1 MIKLKDLYPN
11 QPSFIGVEE
20 PVKEESIREAKIIPT
35 KKIDSKIW
43 RQMKWDIR
51 DQIDELNKIGQ
62 DYGVFQNAQYVSKT
76 LKKIKKLWDTL

>member
-1 MIKLKDLYPN
+1 MIKLKDLLN
-11 QPSFIGVEE
+11 EKVIS
-20 PVKEESIREAKIIPT
+20 SN
-35 KKIDSKIW
+35 KIDSKIW

>member
-1 MIKLKDLYPN
+1 MIKLKDLLN
-11 QPSFIGVEE
+11 EKVIPS
-20 PVKEESIREAKIIPT
+20 

-62 DYGVFQNAQYVSKT
+62 DYAVFQNAQYVSKT

>member
-1 MIKLKDLYPN
+1 MIKLKDLLN
-11 QPSFIGVEE
+11 EKVIPS
-20 PVKEESIREAKIIPT
+20 

>member
-1 MIKLKDLYPN
+1 MIKLKDLLN
-11 QPSFIGVEE
+11 EKVIPS
-20 PVKEESIREAKIIPT
+20 

-43 RQMKWDIR
+43 RQMKWDMR

-62 DYGVFQNAQYVSKT
+62 DYGIFQNAQHVSKT

>member
-1 MIKLKDLYPN
+1 MIKLKDLLN
-11 QPSFIGVEE
+11 EKVIPS
-20 PVKEESIREAKIIPT
+20 

-62 DYGVFQNAQYVSKT
+62 DYEVFQNAQYVSKT

>member
-1 MIKLKDLYPN
+1 MIKLKDLLYEKVI
-11 QPSFIGVEE
+11 PS
-20 PVKEESIREAKIIPT
+20 

>member
-1 MIKLKDLYPN
+1 MIKLKDLLN
-11 QPSFIGVEE
+11 EKVIPS
-20 PVKEESIREAKIIPT
+20 

-43 RQMKWDIR
+43 RQMKWDMR

>member
-1 MIKLKDLYPN
+1 MIKLKDLLN
-11 QPSFIGVEE
+11 EKV
-20 PVKEESIREAKIIPT
+20 IPAN
-35 KKIDSKIW
+35 KIDSKTW
-43 RQMKWDIR
+43 RNMKYDLR

>member
-1 MIKLKDLYPN
+1 MIKLKDLLN
-11 QPSFIGVEE
+11 EKVIS
-20 PVKEESIREAKIIPT
+20 S

>member
-1 MIKLKDLYPN
+1 MIKLKDLLN
-11 QPSFIGVEE
+11 EKVIPS
-20 PVKEESIREAKIIPT
+20 

-43 RQMKWDIR
+43 RQIKWDIR

>member
-1 MIKLKDLYPN
+1 MIKLKDLLN
-11 QPSFIGVEE
+11 EKVIPS
-20 PVKEESIREAKIIPT
+20 
-35 KKIDSKIW
+35 KKIESKIW

>member
-1 MIKLKDLYPN
+1 MTKLKDLLN
-11 QPSFIGVEE
+11 EKVIS
-20 PVKEESIREAKIIPT
+20 S

>member
-1 MIKLKDLYPN
+1 MIKLKDLLN
-11 QPSFIGVEE
+11 EKVIPS
-20 PVKEESIREAKIIPT
+20 

-51 DQIDELNKIGQ
+51 DQIDELNRIGQ

>member
-1 MIKLKDLYPN
+1 MIKLKDLLN
-11 QPSFIGVEE
+11 EKVIPS
-20 PVKEESIREAKIIPT
+20 

-76 LKKIKKLWDTL
+76 LKKIKRLWDTL

>member
-1 MIKLKDLYPN
+1 MIKLKDLLN
-11 QPSFIGVEE
+11 EKVIPS
-20 PVKEESIREAKIIPT
+20 

-43 RQMKWDIR
+43 RQMKWDMR

-76 LKKIKKLWDTL
+76 LKKIKRLWDTL

>member
-1 MIKLKDLYPN
+1 MIKLKDLLN
-11 QPSFIGVEE
+11 EKVIS
-20 PVKEESIREAKIIPT
+20 S

-43 RQMKWDIR
+43 RQMKWDMR

>member
-1 MIKLKDLYPN
+1 MIKLKDLLN
-11 QPSFIGVEE
+11 EKVIS
-20 PVKEESIREAKIIPT
+20 SN
-35 KKIDSKIW
+35 KIDSKIW
-43 RQMKWDIR
+43 RQMKWDMR

>member
-20 PVKEESIREAKIIPT
+20 PVKEEFIGEAKIIPT

-43 RQMKWDIR
+43 RQMKWDMR

>member
-1 MIKLKDLYPN
+1 MIKLKDLLN
-11 QPSFIGVEE
+11 EKVIS
-20 PVKEESIREAKIIPT
+20 T
-35 KKIDSKIW
+35 NKIDSKIW
-43 RQMKWDIR
+43 RQMKWDMS

>member
-1 MIKLKDLYPN
+1 
-11 QPSFIGVEE
+11 
-20 PVKEESIREAKIIPT
+20 
-35 KKIDSKIW
+35 
-43 RQMKWDIR
+43 MKWDMR

>member
-1 MIKLKDLYPN
+1 MIRLKDLYPK
-11 QPSFIGVEE
+11 QASFIGIKE
-20 PVKEESIREAKIIPT
+20 PTKEESLREAKIIPT

-43 RQMKWDIR
+43 RQMKWDMR